1 MATKGRRVAA
11 LLLGISIIAWIVV
24 LGVVLWEA
32 SRNAEVGVLPTAPP
46 TVVTQIALVAT
57 ATTAPTITASIEP
70 TDLPTTAP
78 SSTVTNTAIPGAT
91 PSSTLPSAI
100 TATPLILPTAEAIAI
115 QPSATIAPVTDV
127 PITESA
133 AAADTVD
140 TANTAASANGC
151 TPPDGWIAYQVEE
164 GDTLFGF
171 QLGSDNTLDVA
182 AIMAANCLTSKLL
195 SIGQVLFL
203 PPGVAEKSPKA
214 DGGSLSLPAGAS
226 RVANCPCNIQVRQGW
241 RLEQIAVQIDQTA
254 VSFSGRDFLAV
265 VAASAP
271 IPAEFGF
278 LASRPGGARLEG
290 FMFPGVYTLNND
302 TTAFSFRD
310 MMLSAFA
317 ANVTPDIQAAINAN
331 GLSLWEGVNMASIIQ
346 RESGDAETQK
356 IIASIFYNRRARE
369 MGLGSFTT
377 LQYALGG
384 SGSWWPRITKANI
397 NTDTPYATH
406 RYKGLPPTPIS
417 NPGLSAIIA
426 VAYPAQTDYLYM
438 NAKCDGSGNYY
449 ARTYEEFQAGLNCQ

>member
-1 MATKGRRVAA
+1 M
-11 LLLGISIIAWIVV
+11 
-24 LGVVLWEA
+24 
-32 SRNAEVGVLPTAPP
+32 
-46 TVVTQIALVAT
+46 
-57 ATTAPTITASIEP
+57 
-70 TDLPTTAP
+70 
-78 SSTVTNTAIPGAT
+78 
-91 PSSTLPSAI
+91 
-100 TATPLILPTAEAIAI
+100 
-115 QPSATIAPVTDV
+115 
-127 PITESA
+127 
-133 AAADTVD
+133 
-140 TANTAASANGC
+140 
-151 TPPDGWIAYQVEE
+151 
-164 GDTLFGF
+164 
-171 QLGSDNTLDVA
+171 
-182 AIMAANCLTSKLL
+182 
-195 SIGQVLFL
+195 
-203 PPGVAEKSPKA
+203 
-214 DGGSLSLPAGAS
+214 
-226 RVANCPCNIQVRQGW
+226 
-241 RLEQIAVQIDQTA
+241 EQIAVQIDQTA
-254 VSFSGRDFLAV
+254 NDFSGRDFPAV

-278 LASRPGGARLEG
+278 LASRPGGARLERLHVPRRLR
-290 FMFPGVYTLNND
+290 MNSD

-310 MMLSAFA
+310 MMPNCSSYWR
-317 ANVTPDIQAAINAN
+317 PRGYSGGD
-331 GLSLWEGVNMASIIQ
+331 Q
-346 RESGDAETQK
+346 RERTLAVGRRQHGVDHPAQILACRNTRK